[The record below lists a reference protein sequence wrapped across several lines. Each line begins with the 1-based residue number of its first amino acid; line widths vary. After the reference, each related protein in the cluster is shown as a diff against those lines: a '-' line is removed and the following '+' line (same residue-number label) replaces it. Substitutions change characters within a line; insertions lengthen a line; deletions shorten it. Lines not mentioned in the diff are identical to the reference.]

1 MWWCGGGVVCL
12 CVMWWWWC
20 VVGCCGVGVV
30 VWCGGVVW
38 CGVCK
43 TVECTLTCLA
53 SQLRK
58 KWRCLASWRR
68 RRRIERQKRS
78 NIDQDKENSNEIN
91 EIRCEIELT
100 FCNSSTIIRD
110 VLV

>member
-1 MWWCGGGVVCL
+1 MVVMWCGVVRCGVVWWCGDGGVMVVWWCGGLV
-12 CVMWWWWC
+12 
-20 VVGCCGVGVV
+20 
-30 VWCGGVVW
+30 VVW

-68 RRRIERQKRS
+68 RRRIER
-78 NIDQDKENSNEIN
+78 
-91 EIRCEIELT
+91 
-100 FCNSSTIIRD
+100 
-110 VLV
+110 